1 MLVTQS
7 VIVVKN
13 LKCRSNEE
21 DFFNKYITFR
31 VWNHIDLRRNQR
43 ILS

>member
-7 VIVVKN
+7 VIVGKN

-21 DFFNKYITFR
+21 DFFNNYIAFR
-31 VWNHIDLRRNQR
+31 VWNHINLRRNQR
-43 ILS
+43 NLS